1 MKVKKIT
8 AVLVA
13 FLVAITS
20 VVLPL
25 SDTFNSVIKTTD
37 SAKAVTKNSAVK
49 MPTDAIKFDSKYDKF
64 EVLCY
69 PEKNGFYYFNNY
81 NDYAIKFYDVKNN
94 TVRKV
99 IDYNKKGFVD
109 AFATKSK
116 MYIITEKNVYSSS
129 AEFYLEVFNPI
140 TEKVELTQDLS
151 KCISVD
157 NHMRFVTLGVD
168 NEGRYYLVTYNYSK
182 KDKEYSIVLLSKDFK
197 KLSSVDIEDEVYDFC
212 GFDSTN
218 GNFYYEGYT
227 NWVYWGY
234 DHDMNALKCGNVAN
248 NKISLDDKYLDLLY
262 QIGYTPHYNNAS
274 MLTDGSLTWTSSVY
288 SKVKVM
294 DSKNFNFSE
303 DTTLP
308 VTLSV
313 TRTGYEEENK
323 YYDSTGT
330 RVVHNN
336 KNNTTVM
343 YINDNELAEFDS
355 NSNKISSYKTQHPVF
370 ALFNYGDNIIAI
382 EKDGDGN
389 YYINNINWS
398 QPTKIT
404 LSSYSENIKVGGSV
418 AISATTDAIPEYSFT
433 WSSSDNSVA
442 SVTSDGKVYG
452 NKKGTAVITMECNN
466 GTKAECTVTVDGSFK
481 SLGTSYKLTDST
493 SSNMSDNHYNVWSS
507 VMNSYLSENKD
518 GTLNRVENTGNGVL
532 VEKYSADGTKLIS
545 TNTIEK
551 ELSKFGGYFLGK
563 DNNYLVFGEANK
575 EESDSQEVVR
585 VVKYTKDWTR
595 VSDCKIYGSN
605 TYIPFEAGSL
615 RMTELD
621 GKLYV
626 YTCHEMYADEKGT
639 NHQANMLFTIDE
651 STMKTT
657 DSMYDVSNLGYGYV
671 SHSLNQFIKTDGDYI
686 YRVDHSESNSISMG
700 GQLLSANG
708 ITISKYNKNSKSTSV
723 LISVPKSFNIHSGN
737 YTGASIGGF
746 EIGSDKCIIAYA
758 EAISKSNSNRNI
770 NLIITNTTLDKR
782 NNVTLTN
789 YGDDDNINCRTP
801 QLVKVNENLFLV
813 MWEEKNTSTGK
824 VDTKVMTIDSNGK
837 AVIPERTMPIRLS
850 DCQPIF
856 CSDNLVKWYVTDGKI
871 ATLYSINPYDIDN
884 FHYHKYVSKVTK
896 EPTCT
901 EEGVRTYT
909 CDCGDTY
916 TESIDMIEH
925 NYKYEIVKQ
934 PTCIEEGLG
943 KYTCT
948 GCGKSYTEIIY
959 ETDHD
964 YICEVIEPTCT
975 SEGYTLYKCK
985 NCGDSF
991 KVDFEDKLYHD
1002 YEYKTV
1008 KEPTCTK
1015 EGIERY
1021 TCTVCGDTGTYKI
1034 SPTGHSY
1041 STSILFATPL
1051 LNGRVTKECWKC
1063 GKVISDKILYKASN
1077 IKIAN
1082 ATYNGKT
1089 QKPKATVKTSKNTLL
1104 KNNQDYVVV
1113 YPKNSKNVGR
1123 YKAKVDFIG
1132 YYMNYAYVEYNI
1144 TPKSTSIK
1152 SLRSLSR
1159 GIQVNLKLQK
1169 TQTTG
1174 YQIQYSTS
1182 SKFKNAKTVTVKN
1195 NVSTKKI
1202 TKLLGKKKYFV
1213 RVRTY
1218 KTTKYSGMNYNI
1230 YSSWSSV
1237 KTVTTKR

>member
-8 AVLVA
+8 AVLVV
-13 FLVAITS
+13 FLVAVTS

-25 SDTFNSVIKTTD
+25 SDTFNSVIKTTE
-37 SAKAVTKNSAVK
+37 SAKAVTKNSTVK
-49 MPTDAIKFDSKYDKF
+49 MPTDAIKFSSKYDKF
-64 EVLCY
+64 EVLCC

-99 IDYNKKGFVD
+99 VDYNKKGFVD

-116 MYIITEKNVYSSS
+116 MYVITEKNVYSSS

-182 KDKEYSIVLLSKDFK
+182 KDKKYSIVLLSKDFK
-197 KLSSVDIEDEVYDFC
+197 ELSSVDIDDEVYDFC

-234 DHDMNALKCGNVAN
+234 DHDMNALKCGNVSN
-248 NKISLDDKYLDLLY
+248 NKISLCDKYLDLLY
-262 QIGYTPHYNNAS
+262 QVGYTPHYNNAS
-274 MLTDGSLTWTSSVY
+274 MLTDGSLAWTSSVY
-288 SKVKVM
+288 SKVAVM
-294 DSKNFNFSE
+294 DSKNYNFSK
-303 DTTLP
+303 DTT
-308 VTLSV
+308 VTETLSV
-313 TRTGYEEENK
+313 TRAGYEEKNK

-343 YINDNELAEFDS
+343 YINDNEIAEFDS
-355 NSNKISSYKTQHPVF
+355 DSNKISSYKTQHPVF
-370 ALFNYGDNIIAI
+370 AMFNYGDNIIAI

-404 LSSYSENIKVGGSV
+404 LSSYSEDLEVGKSV
-418 AISATTDAIPEYSFT
+418 IINAKSNAEPTYSYT
-433 WSSSDNSVA
+433 WSSSNNSVA
-442 SVTSDGKVYG
+442 SVTGDGTVYG
-452 NKKGTAVITMECNN
+452 NGEGSAVITIECEN
-466 GTKAECTVTVDGSFK
+466 GVKARCYITVEYSEQSEGK
-481 SLGTSYKLTDST
+481 KNPIEGKITSNVSKNDY
-493 SSNMSDNHYNVWSS
+493 YNWSS
-507 VMNSYLSENKD
+507 VMNSYLSENED
-518 GTLNRVENTGNGVL
+518 GTLNRVENTDNGVL

-563 DNNYLVFGEANK
+563 DNNYLVFGEENK
-575 EESDSQEVVR
+575 KENDSQEVVR

-615 RMTELD
+615 RMIELD

-626 YTCHEMYADEKGT
+626 YTCHEMYADENGT

-657 DSMYDVSNLGYGYV
+657 DSMYNVSNLMNGYV
-671 SHSLNQFIKTDGDYI
+671 SHSFNQFIRTDGDYI
-686 YRVDHSESNSISMG
+686 YRVDHSESDDYYMND
-700 GQLLSANG
+700 QLLTTSG
-708 ITISKYNKNSKSTSV
+708 ITLTKYNKSDSSTNVSV
-723 LISVPKSFNIHSGN
+723 TVPQKFELHSGN

-746 EIGSDKCIIAYA
+746 ELGSNNCLVAYN
-758 EAISKSNSNRNI
+758 EAISETNENRNI
-770 NLIITNTTLDKR
+770 YLTVTDTLLNK
-782 NNVTLTN
+782 TKKISLTN
-789 YGDDDNINCRTP
+789 YSDNDNVNCSTP

-813 MWEEKNTSTGK
+813 MWEESINSDDYYYDDYDEDFEKEVN
-824 VDTKVMTIDSNGK
+824 TKVMTVDSNGNTISPVK
-837 AVIPERTMPIRLS
+837 TLSVRLS
-850 DCQPIF
+850 DCQPIL
-856 CSDNLVKWYVTDGKI
+856 CSDKLVKWYVSDGKEADLCI
-871 ATLYSINPYDIDN
+871 INPYDIGN
-884 FHYHKYVSKVTK
+884 FHNHKWND
-896 EPTCT
+896 
-901 EEGVRTYT
+901 GV
-909 CDCGDTY
+909 DV
-916 TESIDMIEH
+916 
-925 NYKYEIVKQ
+925 NKA
-934 PTCIEEGLG
+934 
-943 KYTCT
+943 
-948 GCGKSYTEIIY
+948 
-959 ETDHD
+959 
-964 YICEVIEPTCT
+964 TCT
-975 SEGYTLYKCK
+975 SEGLKKYTCTE
-985 NCGDSF
+985 CG
-991 KVDFEDKLYHD
+991 E
-1002 YEYKTV
+1002 
-1008 KEPTCTK
+1008 TCTK
-1015 EGIERY
+1015 ITPKAKHSYKVVTKGRYCTEDKVKTY
-1021 TCTVCGDTGTYKI
+1021 TCKVCGYTKKETIKAT
-1034 SPTGHSY
+1034 SHQCME
-1041 STSILFATPL
+1041 SILFATPL
-1051 LNGRVTKECWKC
+1051 LNGRVTKECWRC

-1104 KNNQDYVVV
+1104 KNNEDYVVV

-1132 YYMNYAYVEYNI
+1132 YYMNYADVEYNI

-1152 SLRSLSR
+1152 SLKSLSK

-1218 KTTKYSGMNYNI
+1218 KTTKYSGMKYNI
-1230 YSSWSSV
+1230 YSSWSSA